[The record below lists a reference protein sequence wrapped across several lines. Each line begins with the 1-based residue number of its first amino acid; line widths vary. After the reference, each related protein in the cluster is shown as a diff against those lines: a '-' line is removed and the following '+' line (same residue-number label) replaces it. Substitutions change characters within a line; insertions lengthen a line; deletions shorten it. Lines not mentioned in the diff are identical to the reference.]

1 MIGQYNDWSGSG
13 GSFRVSLGRQDL
25 IFDNLGVFLVKFDE
39 TVLVVRVK
47 LFART
52 MEQVQLKFF
61 SWLDIRTFA
70 FGQASS
76 VSNIN

>member
-1 MIGQYNDWSGSG
+1 MVRLPRGLCAPEVPTIL
-13 GSFRVSLGRQDL
+13 F
-25 IFDNLGVFLVKFDE
+25 FDNLGVFLVKFDE

-70 FGQASS
+70 FGQVSS
-76 VSNIN
+76 VSNNN